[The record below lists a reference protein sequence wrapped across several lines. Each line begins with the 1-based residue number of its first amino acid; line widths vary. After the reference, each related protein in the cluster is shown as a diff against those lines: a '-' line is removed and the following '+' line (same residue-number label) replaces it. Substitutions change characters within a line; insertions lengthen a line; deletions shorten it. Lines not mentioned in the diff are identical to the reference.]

1 MSPNHS
7 STEATADKAERSVPA
22 LMSDFTQELVTLVQ
36 QELQLARSEV
46 SDKVGQI
53 GSGATSIALGGAVLL
68 AAILVVL
75 QAIVYGLHD
84 VLEPWSPGLWLSP
97 LIVGLIVLVIGIMLL
112 QKGRSNL
119 QAKNLAPR
127 RTVSSLQEDKEFA
140 KEQIRR

>member
-36 QELQLARSEV
+36 QELQLARSEF
-46 SDKVGQI
+46 SEKVGQI

-97 LIVGLIVLVIGIMLL
+97 LIVGLVVLIIGIMLL
-112 QKGRSNL
+112 QKGRRNL

-127 RTVSSLQEDKEFA
+127 RTVGSLQEDKEFA
-140 KEQIRR
+140 KAKVRR